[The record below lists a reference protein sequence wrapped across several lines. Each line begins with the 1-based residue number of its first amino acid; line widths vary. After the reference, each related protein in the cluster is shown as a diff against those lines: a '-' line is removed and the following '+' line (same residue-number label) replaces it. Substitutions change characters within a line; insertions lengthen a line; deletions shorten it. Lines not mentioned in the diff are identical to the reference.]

1 MRILAPLILS
11 AVVTA
16 MPAWAQTL
24 ERIKETKQLN
34 IGYRVDAPPLS
45 YAQSDGQPAGYSPLI
60 CVGLAQKIANKLE
73 MADLEVVFQTVD
85 TKDRFEKVAS
95 GEIDL
100 LCGASTITLGR
111 RELVDFSVPT
121 FVDGAAVLLPKDAGT
136 GLSDLAG
143 KKVGVRS
150 ETTTERALATS
161 LESAGVEATT
171 ERFADHDAGL
181 EALKNGQIDAYFAD
195 QSILMYS
202 FFSKNMSED
211 FLFPEQL
218 LTLEKHGLAM
228 AKGDSDFRLLVDSS
242 LSDLFADG
250 SMQKYFSE
258 AFPGAKPGKATQAM
272 YLLSPTLP

>member
-1 MRILAPLILS
+1 MRILAPLILT

-34 IGYRVDAPPLS
+34 IGYRIDAPPLS

-60 CVGLAQKIANKLE
+60 CVGLAQEIANKLE
-73 MADLEVVFQTVD
+73 MADLEVVFQPVD
-85 TKDRFEKVAS
+85 TKNRFEKVAS

-121 FVDGAAVLLPKDAGT
+121 FVDGAAVLLPNDAGA

-143 KKVGVRS
+143 KKVGVRT

-161 LESAGVEATT
+161 LGAAGVEATT

-181 EALKNGQIDAYFAD
+181 EALIDGQIDAYFAD

-228 AKGDSDFRLLVDSS
+228 AKGDSDFRLLVDSM
-242 LSDLFADG
+242 LSDMFANG
-250 SMQKYFSE
+250 SMQKYFSD
-258 AFPGAKPGKATQAM
+258 AFPGAKPGQATQAM